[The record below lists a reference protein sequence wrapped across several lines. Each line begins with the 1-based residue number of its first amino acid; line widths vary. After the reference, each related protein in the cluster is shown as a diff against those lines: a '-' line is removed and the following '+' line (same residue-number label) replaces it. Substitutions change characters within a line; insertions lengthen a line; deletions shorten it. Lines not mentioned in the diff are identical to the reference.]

1 MLIHKLTLLNQNIS
15 SISSK
20 SGESDDNK
28 EAQAPRPYVHCCG
41 FEFLTNILTKLLI
54 FAYKK

>member
-28 EAQAPRPYVHCCG
+28 AAQSPCLDVHYV
-41 FEFLTNILTKLLI
+41 
-54 FAYKK
+54 